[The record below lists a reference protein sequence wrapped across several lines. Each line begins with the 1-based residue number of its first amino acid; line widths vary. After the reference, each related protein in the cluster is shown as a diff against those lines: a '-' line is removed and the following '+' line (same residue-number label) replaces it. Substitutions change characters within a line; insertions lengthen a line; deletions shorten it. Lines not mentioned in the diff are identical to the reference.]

1 MQKMS
6 RSAIPRMLTRASIL
20 LVVTLLT
27 FQLQMMMMLPRTI
40 ESVSALGGNN
50 IFGFFRK
57 RRQKYFSQQQ
67 QHPTETN
74 VVVANTML
82 ATTTRTT
89 ITTTT
94 TAVAEGDTVT
104 PPRVDG
110 MADIK
115 LVASTTKR
123 DLGVNPNQALN
134 VAVGLQPLILIHNNP
149 HLPQKTTGWTTSA
162 WYKK

>member
-1 MQKMS
+1 MS

-57 RRQKYFSQQQ
+57 RRQKYFSQQR

-82 ATTTRTT
+82 ATTA
-89 ITTTT
+89 

-115 LVASTTKR
+115 LVASTSKR

-149 HLPQKTTGWTTSA
+149 HQPQKTTGWTTSA
-162 WYKK
+162 WYK